1 MFLKSCCVRKK
12 EVGLNEQFQAF
23 AAAQT
28 KLKRILKIERDFRR
42 SLLKKHHWKTACDLL
57 NEKTRLQNILAV
69 LSVESSFS
77 DEEIKTAIKIMKGE

>member
-1 MFLKSCCVRKK
+1 M
-12 EVGLNEQFQAF
+12 NEQFQSF

-28 KLKRILKIERDFRR
+28 KLKRILKIERDFQTA
-42 SLLKKHHWKTACDLL
+42 LFKKHHWKTACDLL

-77 DEEIKTAIKIMKGE
+77 DEEIKTAIKMMKGE